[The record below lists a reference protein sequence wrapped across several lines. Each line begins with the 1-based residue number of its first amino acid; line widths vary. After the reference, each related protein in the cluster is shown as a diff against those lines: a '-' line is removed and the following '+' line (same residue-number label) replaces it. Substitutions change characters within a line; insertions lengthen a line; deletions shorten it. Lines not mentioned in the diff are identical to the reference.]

1 MRPFV
6 DLKTAKTIHNSL
18 IQPLFDY
25 CDVVWDTIGAV
36 PSTRLQKL
44 NNHAARVITQTGYE
58 VRFSD
63 GRLGWSTL
71 DERRNY
77 KSIMMYKVL
86 NGIAPAYLK
95 IYFSYGAETSKYCLR
110 GSGVNLSL
118 PKPNTDYMKKS
129 LKFSGAKL
137 WNSLPVQ
144 LKLLPTLSSFKR
156 GFGLSD
162 LSSKINLY

>member
-6 DLKTAKTIHNSL
+6 DLKTAKTIYNSL
-18 IQPLFDY
+18 IKPLFDY

-36 PSTRLQKL
+36 SSTRLQKL
-44 NNHAARVITQTGYE
+44 NNRAARVITQTGYE
-58 VRFSD
+58 VRSSD
-63 GRLGWSTL
+63 IRNQLGWSTL
-71 DERRNY
+71 DERRQNH

-95 IYFSYGAETSKYCLR
+95 RYFSYGADTSRYFLR

-144 LKLLPTLSSFKR
+144 LKRLPTLSSFKR
-156 GFGLSD
+156 GLASQT
-162 LSSKINLY
+162 SVPK